1 LPKAA
6 AVIGHGGYGTTMGA
20 LTHGLPIVCIPQA
33 ALDNHANASR
43 VVRLGAG
50 LILEDASSEAIATGI
65 SEVLGNTSIA
75 SAASR
80 AAASIAT
87 LPSADQAASMIEE
100 ISIASR

>member
-33 ALDNHANASR
+33 ALDNHANANR

-50 LILEDASSEAIATGI
+50 VIIEDASAEAIAAGV
-65 SEVLGNTSIA
+65 SEVLANTSIA

-87 LPSADQAASMIEE
+87 LPSADQAGSMIEE